1 MKLRK
6 TLVMALTGMVAV
18 SLLTGCQSNQ
28 VKTQTEDK
36 TSQTNEPTEKKEE
49 SNDNGKTLVV
59 YYSATG
65 NTEEAAKV
73 IADET
78 GGNLFEIEPKEP
90 YSNDDLNWRDENSRV
105 TREHENESERNIE
118 LVATTPENWDSY
130 DTIFIGYPIWWGIA
144 AWPVDNFVREND
156 FTNKTVIPFCTSASS
171 SLGESG
177 DLLAQMAGNGKWL
190 DGKRFSS
197 NVSPSDVK
205 SWLSELK

>member
-78 GGNLFEIEPKEP
+78 GGDLFEIEPKEP

-130 DTIFIGYPIWWGIA
+130 DTILS
-144 AWPVDNFVREND
+144 
-156 FTNKTVIPFCTSASS
+156 VIQFG
-171 SLGESG
+171 GELPHG
-177 DLLAQMAGNGKWL
+177 LLTIL
-190 DGKRFSS
+190 IIS
-197 NVSPSDVK
+197 
-205 SWLSELK
+205 